1 MQLCAAVLAF
11 MQSLTANHRIHGAFL
26 ATSCMPRL
34 VMWTRDRGKKH
45 LQLFRGII
53 VESEPQAV
61 KHRFL
66 LSESTEL
73 LWRRARFAYV
83 FRPGGSLGL
92 LSAARSLS
100 KPASRCLPDQKPR
113 PAEASPAW
121 EARRTPSGVWLGQA
135 NTHKGE
141 HGLEVLN
148 CVLAVS
154 ASYMPAG
161 CVVDIFIA
169 SSCERSPYRSNRRSG
184 KFRGQK

>member
-83 FRPGGSLGL
+83 FRPGLASMGSQAALSISSSHL
-92 LSAARSLS
+92 LA
-100 KPASRCLPDQKPR
+100 KD
-113 PAEASPAW
+113 
-121 EARRTPSGVWLGQA
+121 RRTGPTEDQALRSTEPVQHSMKLWAPVVARQLSMCGLSGGHIGGQRFHEA
-135 NTHKGE
+135 FRDRATRG
-141 HGLEVLN
+141 
-148 CVLAVS
+148 
-154 ASYMPAG
+154 MW
-161 CVVDIFIA
+161 
-169 SSCERSPYRSNRRSG
+169 RR
-184 KFRGQK
+184 